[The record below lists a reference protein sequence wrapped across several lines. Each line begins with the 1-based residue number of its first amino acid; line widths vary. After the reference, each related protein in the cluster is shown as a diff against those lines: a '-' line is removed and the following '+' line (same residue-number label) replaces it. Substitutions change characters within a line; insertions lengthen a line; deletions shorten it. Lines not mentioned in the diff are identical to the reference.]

1 MSRVR
6 VVVAGAGLAG
16 LTAARYL
23 ERAGAEVTVV
33 EARDRIGGRVHTIR
47 GFAYGQHAEAGA
59 DLIEAQQSL
68 VLDAAAEFGLATTR
82 ILRKGWGFYGSS
94 PGGRKKVRSQPDTF
108 ERVGERLS
116 PLVDVYKA
124 AGKRWDSAV
133 AQWLGRQSVADWM
146 ASSQLD
152 AGLAAGLRGLRGF
165 FLADPEDLSLLQLVD
180 QFASD
185 AVPGEAKVY
194 RLRDGNDAL
203 PAALA
208 ASLRG
213 RVILGTAVTRIARRG
228 SVLRI
233 GMDDGRAQQVSADYV
248 VMALPATTLRKIT
261 FTPALPE
268 PQRRAIAALRYGP
281 ATRVL
286 LQFERRFWNR
296 VGRPA
301 GYGSDQPTGAVWD
314 GNEQQSGRAGIL
326 SLLAGGNAARDV
338 RTLIRNQG
346 WPGLV
351 RRLSWLGRPSR
362 LLDATTIAW
371 DRDPWVRGGYAV
383 FDPTFDP
390 ALRSWLARPAGRVV
404 FAGEHTSDRWQGYMN
419 GAIETGKRA
428 ALEIAVMGKLRHEE
442 IV

>member
-1 MSRVR
+1 M
-6 VVVAGAGLAG
+6 
-16 LTAARYL
+16 
-23 ERAGAEVTVV
+23 
-33 EARDRIGGRVHTIR
+33 
-47 GFAYGQHAEAGA
+47 
-59 DLIEAQQSL
+59 
-68 VLDAAAEFGLATTR
+68 
-82 ILRKGWGFYGSS
+82 
-94 PGGRKKVRSQPDTF
+94 KVRSQPDTF
-108 ERVGERLS
+108 ERVGARLA

-185 AVPGEAKVY
+185 EIPGEAKVY

-233 GMDDGRAQQVSADYV
+233 GDGR
-248 VMALPATTLRKIT
+248 
-261 FTPALPE
+261 
-268 PQRRAIAALRYGP
+268 RAGAAG
-281 ATRVL
+281 
-286 LQFERRFWNR
+286 ERRLCRDGAAGNDAAQGHLHAGAAR
-296 VGRPA
+296 AAAARDRRPA
-301 GYGSDQPTGAVWD
+301 VRPGDSRPAAVRAAVLEAGSAARPAFGSDQPTGAVWD
-314 GNEQQSGRAGIL
+314 GNEQQPGRAGIL

-338 RTLIRNQG
+338 RTLIRDQG

-383 FDPTFDP
+383 FDPDVRPRP
-390 ALRSWLARPAGRVV
+390 ARLARAPRRPHRLCRRAHQRSVAGLYERRDRNRQ
-404 FAGEHTSDRWQGYMN
+404 ARRPRNRGDRGSSDTRQ
-419 GAIETGKRA
+419 
-428 ALEIAVMGKLRHEE
+428 